1 VSDDVLFDSSALL
14 ALLHEEPGAD
24 AVEPLVPRAALSVVN
39 YAEVLIVLRRG
50 GLPEALAVEIVERL
64 ALRLVPVD
72 PVIARGAAEIVAAS
86 RAHGLSLGDAF
97 CLATARELNLP
108 VVTADRIW
116 AKLRLGVKITVVR

>member
-1 VSDDVLFDSSALL
+1 LFDSSALL

-24 AVEPLVPRAALSVVN
+24 AVGPLVPRAAMSVVN
-39 YAEVLIVLRRG
+39 YAEVLIGLRRG

-64 ALRLVPVD
+64 ALRLVRVD
-72 PVIARGAAEIVAAS
+72 PAIARGAAEIVAAS